1 MKSLEEARN
10 QIDTIDQEMAHL
22 FEQRLQVVESVIQY
36 KIEHSLP
43 ILDTARENQVIEKN
57 SKYIQNENYLN
68 YYVDFIHHL
77 MKISKEHQHHLSN
90 QDIIGFQGTEGA
102 FSHIALS
109 RLFPQQKTK
118 AYPSFEDVFKALEHG
133 DISKA
138 VLPFENSYTGEVGEV
153 FDLLYQYD
161 VKISSIYDLK
171 IEHHLLGL
179 KEAKLSEI
187 TDVYSH
193 EQALNQCKHFLSTK
207 AFKIHEFANTALAA
221 KHISEKND
229 RSCAAIA
236 SLETAERYGL
246 EPLVRNIQTS
256 SDNTTRFIVLSK
268 KAEQNGNRLSFMFTV
283 DHQAGSLAKVISAI
297 SKHGFNMEN
306 IKSRAV
312 HHQAWKYYFYVEI
325 QGSHQELIT
334 SNLLEDFKRYCQDYK
349 YLGNY
354 TKQDH

>member
-10 QIDTIDQEMAHL
+10 QIDTIDQEMARL
-22 FEQRLQVVESVIQY
+22 FEQRLQVVESVIKY
-36 KIEHSLP
+36 KIEHNLP
-43 ILDTARENQVIEKN
+43 ILDAARESQVIEKN
-57 SKYIQNENYLN
+57 SKIIQNENHLSYYL
-68 YYVDFIHHL
+68 DFMQHL
-77 MKISKEHQHHLSN
+77 MKISKEYQHHLSHL
-90 QDIIGFQGTEGA
+90 DVIGFQGTEGA
-102 FSHIALS
+102 FSQIALS
-109 RLFPQQKTK
+109 RLFPHQKTK
-118 AYPSFEDVFKALEHG
+118 AYPSFEDVFKALDQG

-138 VLPFENSYTGEVGEV
+138 VLPFENSYTGEVGDV

-179 KEAKLSEI
+179 KDASLSDI

-193 EQALNQCKHFLSTK
+193 EQALNQCRHFLSTQ
-207 AFKIHEFANTALAA
+207 AFKLHEFANTALAA
-221 KHISEKND
+221 KLVSEKND
-229 RSCAAIA
+229 LSCAAIA
-236 SLETAERYGL
+236 SLETAKHFGL
-246 EPLVRNIQTS
+246 QPLVRNIQS
-256 SDNTTRFIVLSK
+256 ASDNTTRFIVLSK
-268 KAEQNGNRLSFMFTV
+268 KAEQTGNRLSFMFTV

-325 QGSHQELIT
+325 HGSHQELIT

>member
-10 QIDTIDQEMAHL
+10 QIDTIDQEMARL
-22 FEQRLQVVESVIQY
+22 FEQRLQIVESVIKY
-36 KIEHSLP
+36 KIEHNLP
-43 ILDTARENQVIEKN
+43 ILDTARESQVIEKN
-57 SKYIQNENYLN
+57 SKIIQNENYLS
-68 YYVDFIHHL
+68 YYLDFMQHL
-77 MKISKEHQHHLSN
+77 MKISKAYQHHLSHL
-90 QDIIGFQGTEGA
+90 DIIGFQGTEGA
-102 FSHIALS
+102 FSQIALS
-109 RLFPQQKTK
+109 RLFPQQKAK
-118 AYPSFEDVFKALEHG
+118 AYPSFEDVFKALDQG

-179 KEAKLSEI
+179 KDASLSDI

-193 EQALNQCKHFLSTK
+193 EQALNQCKHFLSTQ
-207 AFKIHEFANTALAA
+207 AFKLHAFANTALAA
-221 KHISEKND
+221 KHVSEKND
-229 RSCAAIA
+229 HSCAAIA
-236 SLETAERYGL
+236 SLETAEYFGL
-246 EPLVRNIQTS
+246 QPLVRNIQS
-256 SDNTTRFIVLSK
+256 ASDNTTRFIVLSK
-268 KAEQNGNRLSFMFTV
+268 KAEQTGNRLSFMFTV

-306 IKSRAV
+306 IKSRTV
-312 HHQAWKYYFYVEI
+312 HNQAWKYYFYVEI

-334 SNLLEDFKRYCQDYK
+334 SNLFEDFKRYCQDYK